1 MLVSGLLKIGYIVK
15 LIVNNS
21 SHKDSILLNKFSKLN
36 IEIVELGEESKSR
49 WKKILKFRSIVLS
62 YNPQIILCCNF
73 YLNILG
79 YLSFLPKSIKVASW
93 IRFQLTKEVLN
104 QKAIFYNLGFKW
116 QDALI
121 FNSL

>member
-1 MLVSGLLKIGYIVK
+1 MDWFFKSRRYRKTMLYVSFRSFEIGYIVK

-73 YLNILG
+73 I
-79 YLSFLPKSIKVASW
+79 
-93 IRFQLTKEVLN
+93 
-104 QKAIFYNLGFKW
+104 
-116 QDALI
+116 
-121 FNSL
+121 